1 MQEIEKYYGG
11 RVFYVEEPPES
22 LLIPLLLAR
31 ASAGFPS
38 PADDYIET
46 SIDLNK
52 QLIQHPSAT
61 FFLRVVGDSML
72 DAGILPNSVLIV
84 DRMIE
89 TKSGDIVIARIG
101 EEICVKELF
110 INDVDGSLLLIPKND
125 NYEPIAITG
134 EMDFEII
141 GKVIVSFTHH

>member
-1 MQEIEKYYGG
+1 MFHTGYFILIREVFRFPPADLLFMQEIEKYYGG

-61 FFLRVVGDSML
+61 FFLRVVGNSML
-72 DAGILPNSVLIV
+72 DAGILPNSV
-84 DRMIE
+84 
-89 TKSGDIVIARIG
+89 
-101 EEICVKELF
+101 
-110 INDVDGSLLLIPKND
+110 
-125 NYEPIAITG
+125 
-134 EMDFEII
+134 
-141 GKVIVSFTHH
+141 